1 MIQQNEATVD
11 VPGLDTPLALELNP
25 DLARLR
31 DAALDYQ
38 KETEVTW
45 QPLPALIMAEADAW
59 TNRPADEE
67 WLVWRARRFAARV
80 GAIPLALD
88 DGETIVGKPYLR
100 VPNEEDNA
108 RVEKARE
115 AMKEVPAFSGGDTSH
130 FHPNYEKFLAVGIPG
145 ILAEIDDH
153 QAALPEGDEKH
164 TFYNATRLAME
175 AFRDFALRVADKCDA
190 HAAAGDNADHW
201 RKMAQ
206 INRDLA
212 TDAPKTFHHAC
223 QLMFLT
229 HIASWFAEDHC
240 MTCYGRMDRSLIAFY
255 EADLAA
261 GRTTPQEALDLLSMM
276 YIHINNTCPFGLA
289 DAVIVGGQDGRGNDV
304 TNALTYLCLAAR
316 WATQLCYPTLAI
328 AWHDNTPAELMDFSM
343 RMLRSGINDPAFFND
358 HIIPEGLRD
367 HGVSAED
374 SHNYMN
380 STCVEIKTAGNSN
393 IWVATRYHNCAG
405 TLLEAMESE
414 AVGNCEPAANLDELQ
429 DRVKELIA
437 AQVAFTAKGC
447 DDAWWEREQT
457 GCFPFASCL
466 IDDCLSRGIDHDR
479 GGARYHWA
487 ENSFV
492 GVANLADA
500 LVAIDELVYQN
511 NEMTLTEFYTICK
524 DNYAGQEPLRQ
535 RILNQL
541 PKYGNDND
549 RADMLAKS
557 WTEFLCDTTESHT
570 VGGHR
575 YVPGFFCHVNHAW
588 LGKETD
594 ATPDGRLRG
603 DAFADG
609 AGAAQG
615 RDESG
620 PTASV
625 LSTTKWCHKRALGG
639 LVHNLRFSR
648 TMFDSAEQRSAVQT
662 VIETYLRRG
671 GFEIQLN
678 VVSADTLRAAQAN
691 PQDYRDLVVRVAGY
705 SDYFTTMMKEVQ
717 DEVIARTEHSE
728 A

>member
-1 MIQQNEATVD
+1 MLNQNEATVT
-11 VPGLDTPLALELNP
+11 VPGFDQPLDLTLNE

-31 DAALDYQ
+31 TAALDYQ

-45 QPLPALIMAEADAW
+45 QPIPALIVAEAAAW
-59 TNRPADEE
+59 NSRPEGED
-67 WLVWRARRFAARV
+67 WQVWRARRFAARV
-80 GAIPLALD
+80 GAIPLAID

-108 RVEKARE
+108 NIQSARD
-115 AMKEVPAFSGGDTSH
+115 AMSDVPPFSGGDTCH
-130 FHPNYEKFLAVGIPG
+130 FHPNYEKFLVVGIPG
-145 ILAEIDDH
+145 VLAEIDER
-153 QAALPEGDEKH
+153 QSALPDGDEKH
-164 TFYNATRLAME
+164 AFYDATRLAME
-175 AFRDFALRVADKCDA
+175 AFRGFVLRVADKCDA
-190 HAAAGDNADHW
+190 HAAAGHDADHW
-201 RKMAQ
+201 TKMAQ

-212 TDAPKTFHHAC
+212 TSAPTTFHHAC

-229 HIASWFAEDHC
+229 HIAAWFAEDHC
-240 MTCYGRMDRSLIAFY
+240 MTCYGRMDRSLIGFY
-255 EADLAA
+255 EADIAA
-261 GRTTPQEALDLLSMM
+261 GRLTPQDALDLISMM
-276 YIHINNTCPFGLA
+276 YIHINNTCPYGLA
-289 DAVIVGGQDGRGNDV
+289 DGVIVGGLDGRGNDV
-304 TNALTYLCLAAR
+304 TNPLTYLCLVAR

-328 AWHDNTPAELMDFSM
+328 AWHENTPRELMEFSM

-358 HIIPEGLRD
+358 HTISAGLRD
-367 HGVSAED
+367 HGVSGED
-374 SHNYMN
+374 SYNYMN

-405 TLLEAMESE
+405 TLLEAMEAE
-414 AVGNCEPAANLDELQ
+414 AVGNVEPAANLDELQ
-429 DRVKELIA
+429 DRIKDLIA
-437 AQVAFTAKGC
+437 AQVEFTAKGC
-447 DDAWWEREQT
+447 DDTWWEREKT
-457 GCFPFASCL
+457 GCYPFASCL
-466 IDDCLSRGIDHDR
+466 IDDCLERGIDHDR
-479 GGARYHWA
+479 GGTRYQWA

-500 LVAIDELVYQN
+500 LVAIDELVYQT
-511 NEMTLTEFYTICK
+511 NEMTLTDFYTICK
-524 DNYAGQEPLRQ
+524 NNYEGHESLRQ
-535 RILNQL
+535 RILNEF

-549 RADMLAKS
+549 RADELAKQ
-557 WTEFLCDTTESHT
+557 WTEFLCDVTESFT

-588 LGKETD
+588 LGKETG
-594 ATPDGRLRG
+594 ATPDGRLEG

-648 TMFDSAEQRSAVQT
+648 GMFETAEQRMAVQT
-662 VIETYLRRG
+662 VVETYLRRG

-678 VVSADTLRAAQAN
+678 VLSADTLRAAQAN
-691 PQDYRDLVVRVAGY
+691 PEEYRDLVVRVAGY
-705 SDYFTTMMKEVQ
+705 SDYFTTMLKEVQ
-717 DEVIARTEHSE
+717 DEVIARTEHAE